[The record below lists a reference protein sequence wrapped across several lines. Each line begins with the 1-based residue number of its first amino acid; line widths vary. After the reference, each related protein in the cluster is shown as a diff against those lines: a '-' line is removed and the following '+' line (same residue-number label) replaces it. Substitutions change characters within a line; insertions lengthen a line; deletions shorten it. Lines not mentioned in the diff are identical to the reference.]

1 MLLKLSVALA
11 LVVIVVEGKVEFL
24 KSDWKKGVLSR
35 VYYKGRF
42 DRTLLVKLSS
52 KYTGLV
58 LYLHCPLYVQES
70 CVETRSSDSNIKIV
84 SLINKVYLQTRL
96 RDHPLRTL
104 TLN

>member
-42 DRTLLVKLSS
+42 DRTLLVKLNS

-58 LYLHCPLYVQES
+58 HYPLYP
-70 CVETRSSDSNIKIV
+70 
-84 SLINKVYLQTRL
+84 SLPIICPGILCRN
-96 RDHPLRTL
+96 
-104 TLN
+104 